1 MVWACLQCKSALC
14 RHDCPHNLWFGR
26 FKIICP
32 SVTHL
37 VLSCNVCGSLQA
49 VRDCRPPTPPSLQAA
64 PPPWLQPRPP
74 PSSWGWWHCRCGL
87 QRRQAARRPPLGRA
101 GGSRPA
107 SAASALHGPHQPLL
121 LMGSPASVLGLTLP
135 PHPPCVGH
143 ASPSLLLPASL
154 PGRHPHRSHP
164 FPATRPAP
172 QLIFGITIPAV
183 TSAVLNPGGDKCYLN
198 LLSGSVCE

>member
-1 MVWACLQCKSALC
+1 MAGTKAPAVLLGLVALQ
-14 RHDCPHNLWFGR
+14 
-26 FKIICP
+26 
-32 SVTHL
+32 
-37 VLSCNVCGSLQA
+37 
-49 VRDCRPPTPPSLQAA
+49 VRLAAAPGRPPHAA
-64 PPPWLQPRPP
+64 
-74 PSSWGWWHCRCGL
+74 G
-87 QRRQAARRPPLGRA
+87 ARRRRRA
-101 GGSRPA
+101 SGSRPA

-183 TSAVLNPGGDKCYLN
+183 TSAVLNPGGDKCFLN